1 MQFPT
6 RDEDFKR
13 RLLKGVLHKL
23 LTSSKYFGP
32 HKNYIFIGG
41 AKLVERHRARDEGG
55 EKKDRRDKDKDKK
68 ERREGDKYR

>member
-1 MQFPT
+1 M
-6 RDEDFKR
+6 
-13 RLLKGVLHKL
+13 

-32 HKNYIFIGG
+32 HKNYILKGG

-55 EKKDRRDKDKDKK
+55 DKKERRDKDKDKK

>member
-13 RLLKGVLHKL
+13 RLMKGFLHKL
-23 LTSSKYFGP
+23 LKKKIARFFYT
-32 HKNYIFIGG
+32 NVLGG

-55 EKKDRRDKDKDKK
+55 EKKERRDKEKDKK

>member
-13 RLLKGVLHKL
+13 RLMKGFLHKL
-23 LTSSKYFGP
+23 STKKFQYCVCTNVL
-32 HKNYIFIGG
+32 GG
-41 AKLVERHRARDEGG
+41 AKLVERHRGRDEAG
-55 EKKDRRDKDKDKK
+55 EKKERRDKEKDKK